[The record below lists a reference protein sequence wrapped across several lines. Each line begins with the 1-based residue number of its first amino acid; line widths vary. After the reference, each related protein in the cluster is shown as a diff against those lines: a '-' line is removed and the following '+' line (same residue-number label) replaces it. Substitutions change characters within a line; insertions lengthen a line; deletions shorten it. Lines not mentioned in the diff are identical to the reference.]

1 MSIRRP
7 ARVLLLVAACVT
19 GLNGQERSLRTDVET
34 WVSSHQRDI
43 VGEFVDLLSIPNI
56 AANQPAIER
65 NVATIRQMLERRG
78 FKTEALATDGN
89 PLVYGERRQPGST
102 RTVLF
107 YIHYDGQPVD
117 PKTWAQASPF
127 VPVLRDNRIDRGG
140 REIPDFRTRDRFEAD
155 WRLFARSASDDKAPI
170 MAFCAALDALK
181 ASGRVPSANIRV
193 VMDGDE
199 ESGSAGLVPA
209 IARYRDKLAA
219 DVMIILDGPVH
230 DSGRPTVGFGARGI
244 LALELT
250 VFGPKVALHSG
261 HYGNWVPNPAF
272 ELVRLLASMKDTRGH
287 VLVPGFYDGLDPLSP
302 EEQAM
307 LDAVPEDAAALK
319 ARFGIAQTEQLGLS
333 LQAAVQR
340 PSLNIRGLSS
350 ASVGISAR
358 TIIPDRA
365 VAAIDIRLVKE
376 TPSAAM
382 LARLEEH
389 IAAQG
394 FHVVHDAPDDATRAA
409 HPRIVQIAVEP
420 GGVNAYRTSPLAP
433 ESRRVVAALS
443 RMFGEP
449 PVQIRTSGGTVPIAP
464 FIDAMGFPAV
474 SVPIVNPDNNQ
485 HAENEN
491 VRLGHLF
498 SGIATLA
505 AILTM

>member
-1 MSIRRP
+1 MAIRRP
-7 ARVLLLVAACVT
+7 AIVLLLVATCAT
-19 GLNGQERSLRTDVET
+19 GSHGQERSLHADINS
-34 WVSSHQRDI
+34 WLSSHQREI
-43 VGEFVDLLSIPNI
+43 VGEFVDLLSIPNV
-56 AANQPAIER
+56 AADRPGIER
-65 NVATIRQMLERRG
+65 NVTTIRQMLERRG
-78 FKTEALATDGN
+78 FHTEALATDGN
-89 PLVYGERRQPGST
+89 PLVYGERRQPGAT

-117 PKTWAQASPF
+117 PRAWAQASPF
-127 VPVLRDNRIDRGG
+127 VPVLRDNRLDRGG
-140 REIPDFRTRDRFEAD
+140 REIPDFRTRDRFETD
-155 WRLFARSASDDKAPI
+155 WRLYARSASDDKAPI
-170 MAFCAALDALK
+170 VAFCAAFDALN

-193 VMDGDE
+193 VLDGE
-199 ESGSAGLVPA
+199 EEAGSASLVPA
-209 IARYRDKLAA
+209 IARYRDKFAA

-230 DSGRPTVGFGARGI
+230 ESGRPTVEFGARGI

-272 ELVRLLASMKDTRGH
+272 ELVRLLASMKDDHGH
-287 VLVPGFYDGLDPLSP
+287 VLVPGFYDGLEPLSP

-319 ARFGIAQTEQLGLS
+319 ARFGIAETEQPGLTR
-333 LQAAVQR
+333 QAAVQR

-350 ASVGISAR
+350 ASVGASAR

-382 LARLEEH
+382 LVRLEKH

-394 FHVVHDAPDDATRAA
+394 FYVVHDAPDDATRAA
-409 HPRIVQIAVEP
+409 HARIVQVAIEP
-420 GGVNAYRTSPLAP
+420 GGVNAYRTSPLSP

-443 RMFGEP
+443 RTFGES

-464 FIDAMGFPAV
+464 FIDAMGFPAI

-485 HAENEN
+485 HTDNEN

-498 SGIATLA
+498 NGVVTLA